1 MSAHYGYHYSPRY
14 RAAYARLH
22 AGRTPR
28 RRHRRPK
35 HPKLTIALH
44 TASHLILG
52 ARPDWGPT
60 NDAPALVPVMRQAT
74 AAYAAAVAAAPGFAE
89 RPRRQQRHA
98 QRLHA
103 LVADAGYDGEQQHT
117 VCREELGVRRTVIRF
132 NRRTAGRRWPRTRYR
147 RALRRRFPWRI
158 YHRRQQVESAF
169 SQHKR
174 RLGAALTARTPTT
187 QAEELIL
194 RVLTHNLMLLRR
206 AHQFNKATVILRERA
221 AGAVTEGPHRQYRRA
236 LRLVSTRPRRR

>member
-22 AGRTPR
+22 PGRAPR

-52 ARPDWGPT
+52 ARPEWGPS
-60 NDAPALVPVMRQAT
+60 NDAPALAPVMRQAATAFT
-74 AAYAAAVAAAPGFAE
+74 AAVRQRPDFAQL
-89 RPRRQQRHA
+89 PRRQQRRA
-98 QRLHA
+98 TRLHA
-103 LVADAGYDGEQQHT
+103 LVADAGYDGEAQHA
-117 VCREELGVRRTVIRF
+117 VCREQLGVRRTVIRF
-132 NRRTAGRRWPRTRYR
+132 NRRTAGRRWPKTRYR
-147 RALRRRFPWRI
+147 RALKRHFPWRV

-174 RLGAALTARTPTT
+174 RLGAALTARTAAT

-194 RVLTHNLMLLRR
+194 RVLTHNLMLLGR
-206 AHQFNKATVILRERA
+206 AHHFNRASVIPSAARDLPSGSGSMLR
-221 AGAVTEGPHRQYRRA
+221 VTHARSLARVARSG
-236 LRLVSTRPRRR
+236 